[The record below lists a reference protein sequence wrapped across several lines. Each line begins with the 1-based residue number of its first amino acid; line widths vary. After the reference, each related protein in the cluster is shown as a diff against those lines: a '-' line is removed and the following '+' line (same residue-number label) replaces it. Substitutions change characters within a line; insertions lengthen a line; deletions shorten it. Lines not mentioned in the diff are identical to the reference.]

1 LAKLG
6 SFEAPTGAKGNIFDI
21 GDWGSMILGTVMLL
35 VTFGIGEHFANK
47 ITGKVPGASISNPFP
62 PQAPIS
68 TAPQK
73 ITL

>member
-6 SFEAPTGAKGNIFDI
+6 SFETPTGAKGSIFDI
-21 GDWGSMILGTVMLL
+21 GDWGSLILGSMMLL

-47 ITGKVPGASISNPFP
+47 ITGKVPSATVTQPWATPAPLSN
-62 PQAPIS
+62 
-68 TAPQK
+68 TPQK

>member
-1 LAKLG
+1 MAKLG
-6 SFEAPTGAKGNIFDI
+6 NFESPTGAKGNVFDI

-47 ITGKVPGASISNPFP
+47 LTGKVPAASISNPFP
-62 PQAPIS
+62 PQVPVS